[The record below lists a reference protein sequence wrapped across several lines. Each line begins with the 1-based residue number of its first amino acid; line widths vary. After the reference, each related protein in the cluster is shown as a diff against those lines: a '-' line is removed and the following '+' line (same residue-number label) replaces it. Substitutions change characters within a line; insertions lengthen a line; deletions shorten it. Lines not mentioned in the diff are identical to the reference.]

1 MFLVKS
7 KTLLKRVKELFARKQ
22 SIEPETFFEAFWKRI
37 ESNLENQ
44 PAEEC
49 QQEQVQDDE
58 QPLIR

>member
-7 KTLLKRVKELFARKQ
+7 KSLLKRVKEIFVRKQ

-44 PAEEC
+44 PAEEG

-58 QPLIR
+58 QPLIP